1 MLILL
6 TSLLASAQDIPDARV
21 VIPWRDFQTLYE
33 RGQAPREKPQP
44 APRDYAI
51 SRVTYTG
58 EVVGEAAILKA
69 TFQIDVLK
77 TEGWTTIPLLPTNV
91 ALRQAKLGRTDAPIY
106 LDDGF
111 YRLIT
116 DKRGPMTVEVEFAI
130 ATFSGSGQQGF
141 SFQMARS
148 GATEVTLT
156 VPSEDILDFEVAGAQ
171 RVTTEQRG
179 SSRTMRALLPST
191 GNLSVS
197 WQRAAAE
204 ESATP
209 DAAVEPRI
217 YAEHQALVGVSEG
230 LLQCNSTIYY
240 SILQSGIEQL
250 TVLLP
255 SDVTVLEVEGQGIR
269 DWSVIDQG
277 NRARLTVDLNF
288 EAKGAYTLS
297 LDYERPLAEDASAV
311 EVPTVQLLGV
321 ERVKGYVG
329 IDARSNLE
337 IDAGEVTDARV
348 VDVRELP
355 AGILGQTDWPVL
367 LGFKYRKASYS
378 IPLSVR
384 QHDEVDMLVTIIDR
398 AEATTVVTPDGRRM
412 TQVTWSVRNNRAQF
426 LRLDLPDGAI
436 PWSTFVGGRAVKPA
450 RAEDGRVMVPLARS
464 QSAGGELSR
473 FAVEMVYIE
482 DGTPAQGGR
491 TTFSGELPRADVPT
505 TAVAWTIYVPDSAK
519 IKRRSIEGALRQ
531 VDWFTPIE
539 VPTAGSNEAIYE
551 VQQAANQTFSSD
563 AMAAGVQPVRVTL
576 PVDGQAMYFE
586 KLLVLD
592 ERLNIGFVYKE

>member
-1 MLILL
+1 
-6 TSLLASAQDIPDARV
+6 
-21 VIPWRDFQTLYE
+21 
-33 RGQAPREKPQP
+33 
-44 APRDYAI
+44 
-51 SRVTYTG
+51 
-58 EVVGEAAILKA
+58 
-69 TFQIDVLK
+69 
-77 TEGWTTIPLLPTNV
+77 
-91 ALRQAKLGRTDAPIY
+91 
-106 LDDGF
+106 
-111 YRLIT
+111 
-116 DKRGPMTVEVEFAI
+116 
-130 ATFSGSGQQGF
+130 
-141 SFQMARS
+141 
-148 GATEVTLT
+148 
-156 VPSEDILDFEVAGAQ
+156 
-171 RVTTEQRG
+171 
-179 SSRTMRALLPST
+179 
-191 GNLSVS
+191 
-197 WQRAAAE
+197 
-204 ESATP
+204 
-209 DAAVEPRI
+209 
-217 YAEHQALVGVSEG
+217 
-230 LLQCNSTIYY
+230 
-240 SILQSGIEQL
+240 
-250 TVLLP
+250 
-255 SDVTVLEVEGQGIR
+255 
-269 DWSVIDQG
+269 
-277 NRARLTVDLNF
+277 
-288 EAKGAYTLS
+288 
-297 LDYERPLAEDASAV
+297 
-311 EVPTVQLLGV
+311 
-321 ERVKGYVG
+321 
-329 IDARSNLE
+329 
-337 IDAGEVTDARV
+337 
-348 VDVRELP
+348 
-355 AGILGQTDWPVL
+355 VL